1 LECSRQHHQ
10 QQLVAA
16 VQAAA
21 GPLPAAAR
29 QLNSAAQQLVAA
41 VPPLAFLSACC
52 SAGPAQPAAVKG
64 PGLGGDAVDACMLT
78 SADAADSSR
87 PGARRH

>member
-1 LECSRQHHQ
+1 
-10 QQLVAA
+10 

-29 QLNSAAQQLVAA
+29 QLNAAAQQLVAA

-52 SAGPAQPAAVKG
+52 SEGPVPSAAQSAGLTSL
-64 PGLGGDAVDACMLT
+64 GLGGDTVDACSLT
-78 SADAADSSR
+78 SAEAAISGRSGR
-87 PGARRH
+87 RRH